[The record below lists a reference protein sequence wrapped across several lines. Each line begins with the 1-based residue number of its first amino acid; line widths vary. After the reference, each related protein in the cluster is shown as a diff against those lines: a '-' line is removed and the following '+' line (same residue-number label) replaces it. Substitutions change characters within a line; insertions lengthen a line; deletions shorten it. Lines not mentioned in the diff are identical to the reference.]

1 MRKKVKDTENP
12 NYTDATW
19 KFDLSNK
26 LPRPH
31 PDAHGVVWKVV
42 VDGYDTQDEFDML
55 PPLGVGRHKV
65 EVYYSKVIDHSEA
78 PTIAMGVRPP
88 YTQTAIAVDGSWRI
102 EELTFDPLGGKR
114 GMTDVVDGACEQ
126 DKHWRGEGC
135 SPGSSNLRT
144 PSNGFDGNYMAA
156 SNLELGVPNKVYQ
169 RIGAQN
175 GRYRLQISAFVNKL
189 AENND
194 CQYVYLNDSKVF
206 LDENALNGAVYEVE
220 AEVRNNEIEVG
231 ICQTE
236 NVALERMLI
245 DNVSLTLLEE
255 YSNERIEP
263 VSVYTA
269 YLDITGKMAIDGLNR
284 IYVSGCEDLEH
295 FPIPREDSRFNVE
308 VAAAGSMSTG
318 FYGEAGLGKV
328 ILTWDDQDE
337 AVDDILGYN
346 LYRTA
351 DREVTDRYGNVS
363 VVTDTVRINQRLLD
377 ETTYTDFDVVPGK
390 TYSYYYKIMRT
401 SMTENSPSRVV
412 AVTPLTA
419 AKGDANGSMSV
430 DIADVVTEVGY
441 MLAQDPQPF
450 IYEAAD
456 VNSDNDIN
464 ILDVVGTLNIIMQPS
479 STGVMTEGNA
489 TYWIEDGTLYVD
501 SDVAL
506 AGVQFRFDGV
516 ADASAMQVLG
526 DLAGMEIA
534 GGAVDGSYLFMA
546 YSMVGRTLA
555 PGVHALVKLNVESS
569 VSGVTMSDAQGH
581 NVAVAPRDYSGV
593 ADATAERAAQ
603 PWPNPF
609 VESVNIPYAMP
620 FEGAHRVSL
629 LFSDMSGRRIDA
641 YTANGVTAGEY
652 VYTWAPA
659 VQPGV
664 YFATLYIDGRP
675 TGITYRL
682 IKK

>member
-1 MRKKVKDTENP
+1 M
-12 NYTDATW
+12 Y
-19 KFDLSNK
+19 
-26 LPRPH
+26 
-31 PDAHGVVWKVV
+31 
-42 VDGYDTQDEFDML
+42 QQ
-55 PPLGVGRHKV
+55 
-65 EVYYSKVIDHSEA
+65 
-78 PTIAMGVRPP
+78 IA
-88 YTQTAIAVDGSWRI
+88 A
-102 EELTFDPLGGKR
+102 
-114 GMTDVVDGACEQ
+114 
-126 DKHWRGEGC
+126 
-135 SPGSSNLRT
+135 
-144 PSNGFDGNYMAA
+144 
-156 SNLELGVPNKVYQ
+156 
-169 RIGAQN
+169 AQN
-175 GRYRLQISAFVNKL
+175 GRYKLQISAKVDKL

-206 LDENALNGAVYEVE
+206 LDENALKGAVYEVE

-236 NVALERMLI
+236 NVSPVMYI

-255 YSNERIEP
+255 YSNGRIEP

-295 FPIPREDSRFNVE
+295 FPIPREDTRFNVE

-328 ILTWDDQDE
+328 MLTWEDQDE

-346 LYRTA
+346 LYRMA

-450 IYEAAD
+450 IFEAAD

-593 ADATAERAAQ
+593 ADATAERVAQ

-609 VESVNIPYAMP
+609 IESVNIPYAMP